1 MSEECTGYCTNTLLI
16 DKHNCS
22 VMKQEQTCVIDLVTF
37 ERLLIPMLN
46 EVRKAQGKRPV
57 IIPKG

>member
-1 MSEECTGYCTNTLLI
+1 MSEECVGYCTNTLLM
-16 DKHNCS
+16 DRHKCS
-22 VMKQEQTCVIDLVTF
+22 VMAQEQAFAIDLVTF
-37 ERLLIPMLN
+37 ERMLIPMLN

>member
-1 MSEECTGYCTNTLLI
+1 MCEKQERCSSQACCNPGTTLL
-16 DKHNCS
+16 
-22 VMKQEQTCVIDLVTF
+22 IDLVTF